1 MHHSCGIKSKIGHSS
16 FFLIEPNF
24 PSLEERGSDHALLSY
39 DQLTDEGS
47 VYSYRIESTSGGTNL
62 NIDCDNEASLCFLE
76 DLLPV
81 TCYEA
86 RLMAFFVTKETGE
99 EIVSSPSEPLTLWTN
114 PEGSWCTCAHELF
127 QNLSTAMQIF
137 G

>member
-1 MHHSCGIKSKIGHSS
+1 MLS
-16 FFLIEPNF
+16 FE
-24 PSLEERGSDHALLSY
+24 
-39 DQLTDEGS
+39 QLTDKGS

-62 NIDCDNEASLCFLE
+62 SIDCDNEASLCSLE

-81 TCYEA
+81 TSYKA
-86 RLMAFFVTKETGE
+86 RLMAFFATKETGE
-99 EIVSSPSEPLTLWTN
+99 EIVSSPSDTLTLWTN

-127 QNLSTAMQIF
+127 QKLSTAMQIF